1 MKIQFCGGAQ
11 TVTGSRHLIRVDHSK
26 ILLECGLY
34 QGQRAESYR
43 RNLEFPFDPGEVD
56 AMILSHAHIDHSGN
70 IPNLVKRGFR
80 GPIYATRATVDLC
93 EVMLRDSAY
102 LQEKDVEF
110 VNKIRRRKNEA
121 PVEPLYT
128 LEDAEAALELFRGTD
143 YAESFEV
150 APGVAATFRDA
161 GHILGSAAVLLEVK
175 ENGKS
180 RRLGFTGDLGRKDM
194 PILRDPDYLRD
205 LDFLIMECT
214 YGNRVHRLSEDVLE
228 DLSKLVRSVAEQG
241 GKIVIP
247 SFAVGRTQLLVYLL
261 HKLWDQNRIP
271 DMPIYVDSPMAVNAT
286 EVFRRHPECY
296 DRETQRVFVDNHQ
309 DPFGFGRLRYVRDVE
324 SSKKLNGLNYPHII
338 ISASGMAEGGR
349 ILHHLRNNVGN
360 PRNVVMM
367 VGYAAENTLARRLM
381 DGQKRVRIFG
391 EEHTVRCRIVQ
402 FDDFS
407 AHADRIGLLEFVRS
421 QTPERL
427 RHIFLVHG
435 EEDQATPLRDAV
447 RSIGF
452 RSVHFPALGDTAD
465 LD

>member
-1 MKIQFCGGAQ
+1 MKIQFWGGAR
-11 TVTGSRHLIRVDHSK
+11 TVTGSRHLVSFDHSQ

-34 QGQRAESYR
+34 QGKRSESYA
-43 RNLEFPFDPGEVD
+43 RNLEFPFDPAGVD
-56 AMILSHAHIDHSGN
+56 ALILSHAHIDHSGN

-93 EVMLRDSAY
+93 EVMLRDSAF

-121 PVEPLYT
+121 PIEPIYT
-128 LEDAEAALELFRGTD
+128 TEDAEAALELFRGVD

-150 APGVAATFRDA
+150 VPGAVVTFRDA
-161 GHILGSAAVLLEVK
+161 GHILGSAGVLLEVK
-175 ENGKS
+175 ENGKT
-180 RRLGFTGDLGRKDM
+180 RRLGFSGDLGRKDM
-194 PILRDPDYLRD
+194 PVLRDPDYLRD
-205 LDFLIMECT
+205 LDFLILEST
-214 YGNRVHRLSEDVLE
+214 YGNRVHRLSDDVLE
-228 DLSKLVRSVAEQG
+228 ELAVLVRSVSEQG

-271 DMPIYVDSPMAVNAT
+271 DMPIFVDSPMAVNAT

-296 DRETQRVFVDNHQ
+296 DRETQRLFTDNNQ
-309 DPFGFGRLRYVRDVE
+309 DPFGFGRLRYVRNVE
-324 SSKKLNGLNYPHII
+324 ASKQLNQLSYPHIV

-349 ILHHLRNNVGN
+349 ILHHLRNSIGD

-367 VGYAAENTLARRLM
+367 VGYAAENTLARKLM
-381 DGQKRVRIFG
+381 DGEKKVRIFG
-391 EEHTVRCRIVQ
+391 EDYGVRCRIVK

-407 AHADRIGLLEFVRS
+407 AHADRTGLLEFVRS
-421 QTPERL
+421 QHPDRL
-427 RHIFLVHG
+427 QHVFLVHG
-435 EEDQATPLRDAV
+435 EEDQALPLRDAI
-447 RSIGF
+447 RSLGF
-452 RSVHFPALGDTAD
+452 RSVHFPALGDLAE

>member
-1 MKIQFCGGAQ
+1 MKIQFCGGAR
-11 TVTGSRHLIRVDHSK
+11 TVTGSRHLVSADRTN

-34 QGQRAESYR
+34 QGKRSESYS
-43 RNLEFPFDPGEVD
+43 RNLDFPFDPSDVD

-93 EVMLRDSAY
+93 EIMLRDSAF

-121 PVEPLYT
+121 PIEPIYT
-128 LEDAEAALELFRGTD
+128 MEDAEAALELFQGID
-143 YAESFEV
+143 YAEPFEV
-150 APGVAATFRDA
+150 TPNVIATFRDA
-161 GHILGSAAVLLEVK
+161 GHILGSAGVLLEVK
-175 ENGKS
+175 ESGKR

-205 LDFLIMECT
+205 LDYLIMECT
-214 YGNRVHRLSEDVLE
+214 YGNRNHRISEDVLE
-228 DLSKLVRSVAEQG
+228 DLANLVRSVSEKG

-271 DMPIYVDSPMAVNAT
+271 DMPIFVDSPMAVNAT
-286 EVFRRHPECY
+286 DVFRRHPECY
-296 DRETQRVFVDNHQ
+296 DRETRRVFVDNHE

-324 SSKKLNGLNYPHII
+324 SSKRLNGLSYPHII

-349 ILHHLRNNVGN
+349 ILHHLRNSVGN
-360 PRNVVMM
+360 PRNVVML
-367 VGYAAENTLARRLM
+367 VGYAAEHTLARRLM
-381 DGQKRVRIFG
+381 EGHKRVRIFG
-391 EEHTVRCRIVQ
+391 EEHAVRCQVVK

-407 AHADRIGLLEFVRS
+407 AHADRSELLDFVRT
-421 QTPERL
+421 QQPDRL
-427 RHIFLVHG
+427 RQIFLVHG
-435 EEDQATPLRDAV
+435 EEDQALPFRDTLRSV
-447 RSIGF
+447 GF
-452 RSVHFPALGDTAD
+452 RSVHFPALGELAQ